1 MRDKGPTA
9 PGLPDLPPLPTHC
22 KVAVVIPCR
31 NEEEYIERCVRS
43 LVESDRTGI
52 ELSVRVVDGR
62 SDDGTRAIIQA
73 ISREHPEVELI
84 DNPERTTPVALNRG
98 LKRGGYDVAIIL
110 GAHAEVDGA
119 FLRGNVEVL
128 RKDASVGCAG
138 GIIENVYEGPVA
150 KRIGAA
156 MAHPFGVGSAHFR
169 TGARDGYVD
178 TVAFG
183 CYRKEVFQQVGFFDE
198 DLVRNQ
204 DDEFNYRVTKA
215 GYRIYLDKRIRSRYY
230 VRASYP
236 RLFEQYEQYGFWKVF
251 VNKKHK
257 AVTTLRQL
265 VPALWVAFVL
275 AGMTLSGLSTSIGVV
290 FGVGALAYFTV
301 ATYSVVK
308 VSGDRADIPGIL
320 SAFIVLHAAYG
331 AGYLRGVLEL
341 ILLRRSPKASDHL
354 LTRGAPG
361 AERDTVA
368 RLIGLHGVF
377 GAFVLL
383 ALPWSLSLWPKAAPA
398 FMAVAI
404 LLLVAH
410 HWKRDGRNL
419 PSIWEP
425 LFWGGILYLVHVV
438 GMAWTTDLAFGWF
451 DLEVK
456 SALLL
461 LPLLFWAI
469 PKDARGGGGLLLTV
483 FVAGVT
489 MSMVVSLLAAACRM
503 VHIYLTVQGTLVL
516 GSTSVEFFSDHLSLF
531 MHPSYAAMYAC
542 FALACLL
549 YRRADR
555 PPISAIAINMVA
567 VILFASKIGWLVLV
581 LLALIMSARYGRS
594 AIRRPRILIPLVITG
609 TVFLAYAA
617 TSPFMRE
624 KLQQVRT
631 GFVPGEPEQDATGS
645 SEVRRL
651 VWRSGGDVLAN
662 TWPWGTGTGDV
673 KNELVADYHAKGYLY
688 PETLRLNAHGQFLQT
703 GVALGLLGLGVLLLL
718 FFAPLAS
725 SVQRRD
731 PLLLLFLVILLLNW
745 TVESMLEVQAGVL
758 FFAVMAFALA
768 TRSMAKG

>member
-1 MRDKGPTA
+1 MRDKRPTA
-9 PGLPDLPPLPTHC
+9 PGLPDLPPLPAHC

-31 NEEEYIERCVRS
+31 NEEGYIERCVRS

-62 SDDGTRAIIQA
+62 SDDGTRAIIEA

-110 GAHAEVDGA
+110 GAHAEVDEV
-119 FLRGNVEVL
+119 FLLGNVEVL
-128 RKDASVGCAG
+128 RKDPSVGCAG
-138 GIIENVYEGPVA
+138 GIIENVFEGPVA

-251 VNKKHK
+251 VNKKHR
-257 AVTTLRQL
+257 AVTTWRQL

-275 AGMTLSGLSTSIGVV
+275 AGMSLSGLSDSIGIA
-290 FGVGALAYFTV
+290 FGLGALAYFTV
-301 ATYSVVK
+301 ATYSAVK
-308 VSGDRADIPGIL
+308 ISKDKVDIPGVL

-331 AGYLRGVLEL
+331 AGYLRGIWEL
-341 ILLRRSPKASDHL
+341 LVLRRSPKASDHT

-377 GAFVLL
+377 GAFALL
-383 ALPWSLSLWPKAAPA
+383 ALPWSVSLWPKAAPL
-398 FMAVAI
+398 FMAAMI
-404 LLLVAH
+404 ILLVAH
-410 HWKRDGRNL
+410 HWKGNGRIL
-419 PSIWEP
+419 PSVGEP

-438 GMAWTTDLAFGWF
+438 GMAWTTDLAFGGF

-461 LPLLFWAI
+461 LPLLFWSI
-469 PKDARGGGGLLLTV
+469 PSSRNGGGDLLLRV

-489 MSMVVSLLAAACRM
+489 VSMVLNLVAAACRM
-503 VHIYLTVQGTLVL
+503 AYIYLTVQGTLVL
-516 GSTSVEFFSDHLSLF
+516 GSTSVEFFSDHISLF
-531 MHPSYAAMYAC
+531 MHPSYAALYAC

-549 YRRADR
+549 HRPSDR
-555 PPISAIAINMVA
+555 PRLGTIAVNMIA
-567 VILFASKIGWLVLV
+567 VILLASKIGWLVLA

-594 AIRRPRILIPLVITG
+594 AFRRPRILIPLVIAG

-631 GFVPGEPEQDATGS
+631 AFAPVEPAPDAVGS

-651 VWRSGGDVLAN
+651 VWRSARDVMAN
-662 TWPWGTGTGDV
+662 AWPWGTGTGDV
-673 KNELVADYHAKGYLY
+673 KNELVADYHTKGYLY

-703 GVALGLLGLGVLLLL
+703 GVALGLLGLGVLLVL

-725 SVQRRD
+725 SFQRRD
-731 PLLLLFLVILLLNW
+731 PLLTLFLVILLLNW
-745 TVESMLEVQAGVL
+745 TVESMLEVQAGVF

-768 TRSMAKG
+768 TRSTAKG